1 MLAPGPKEEETPKE
15 QPQQNEP
22 QTLTQGAL
30 AICNKVESDN
40 VKKLQLW
47 YDTTGS
53 PAALKELNRY
63 KGELTRTCQQR
74 AEDYGYWD
82 PIGTV
87 QNLFKGIFGGGDQS
101 QVRDPSIPEDW
112 PKGEPATETPVKY
125 YEDDPGYPGS
135 GGLMPTIPIKTV

>member
-1 MLAPGPKEEETPKE
+1 MFAPWSQTEETPKE

-40 VKKLQLW
+40 LIKLKTW

-53 PAALKELNRY
+53 PAALKELTRY
-63 KGELTRTCQQR
+63 EGLLKETCLKR
-74 AEDYGYWD
+74 AKDNGYWD

-87 QNLFKGIFGGGDQS
+87 QNLFKGIFG
-101 QVRDPSIPEDW
+101 
-112 PKGEPATETPVKY
+112 K
-125 YEDDPGYPGS
+125 
-135 GGLMPTIPIKTV
+135 